1 MTETTQNYYYVE
13 SDRDLLKLLF
23 DQLPCQS
30 LEDLL
35 QLLDQKHIA
44 SFKDILDYAS
54 GPDCPND
61 LALTIE
67 VAMDRLRRT
76 DMRRSSDWASSSKIG
91 NYLANKLLGQKQ
103 EQFWVLYF
111 DQQQNL
117 LGEKMLFQG
126 TLDRSWVHPRE
137 IFRWAMVYGCA
148 SIIVAHNHP
157 SGLALPSGEDVQTTR
172 RVAAALQTV
181 DVELADHLV
190 ISGDDYVS
198 LAQSGFYQ
206 PGSRYTLA

>member
-137 IFRWAMVYGCA
+137 IFRWAVVYGCA

-157 SGLALPSGEDVQTTR
+157 SGALTPSDNDLELTKGLKKASKIMKITFLDHFIIGRGEYLSLR
-172 RVAAALQTV
+172 ER
-181 DVELADHLV
+181 EL
-190 ISGDDYVS
+190 
-198 LAQSGFYQ
+198 F
-206 PGSRYTLA
+206 

>member
-157 SGLALPSGEDVQTTR
+157 SGALTPSDNDLELTKGLKKASKIMKITFLDHFIIGGGEYLSLR
-172 RVAAALQTV
+172 ER
-181 DVELADHLV
+181 EL
-190 ISGDDYVS
+190 
-198 LAQSGFYQ
+198 F
-206 PGSRYTLA
+206 

>member
-1 MTETTQNYYYVE
+1 MQMTETTQNYYYVE

-137 IFRWAMVYGCA
+137 IFRWAVVYGCA
-148 SIIVAHNHP
+148 SIVVAHNHP
-157 SGLALPSGEDVQTTR
+157 SGALTPSDNDLELTKGLKKASKIMKITFLDHFVIGGGEYLSLR
-172 RVAAALQTV
+172 ER
-181 DVELADHLV
+181 EL
-190 ISGDDYVS
+190 
-198 LAQSGFYQ
+198 F
-206 PGSRYTLA
+206 

>member
-117 LGEKMLFQG
+117 LGKKMLFQG

-137 IFRWAMVYGCA
+137 IFRWAVVYGCA

-157 SGLALPSGEDVQTTR
+157 SGALTPSDNDLELTKGLKKASKIMKITFLDHFIIGGGEYLSLR
-172 RVAAALQTV
+172 ER
-181 DVELADHLV
+181 EL
-190 ISGDDYVS
+190 
-198 LAQSGFYQ
+198 F
-206 PGSRYTLA
+206 

>member
-61 LALTIE
+61 LSLTIE

-76 DMRRSSDWASSSKIG
+76 DMRRSSDWAGSSKIG

-126 TLDRSWVHPRE
+126 TLTGPGFTPEKSSAGRWSTAAPASSWP
-137 IFRWAMVYGCA
+137 
-148 SIIVAHNHP
+148 
-157 SGLALPSGEDVQTTR
+157 TTIPAGR
-172 RVAAALQTV
+172 
-181 DVELADHLV
+181 
-190 ISGDDYVS
+190 
-198 LAQSGFYQ
+198 
-206 PGSRYTLA
+206 

>member
-137 IFRWAMVYGCA
+137 IFRWAVVYGCA
-148 SIIVAHNHP
+148 SIVVAHNHP
-157 SGLALPSGEDVQTTR
+157 SGALTPSDNDLELTKGLKKASKIMKITFLDHFVIGGGEYLSLR
-172 RVAAALQTV
+172 ER
-181 DVELADHLV
+181 EL
-190 ISGDDYVS
+190 
-198 LAQSGFYQ
+198 F
-206 PGSRYTLA
+206 

>member
-137 IFRWAMVYGCA
+137 IFRWAVVYGCA

-157 SGLALPSGEDVQTTR
+157 SGALTPSDNDLELTKGLKKASKIMKITFLDHFIIGGGEYLSLR
-172 RVAAALQTV
+172 ER
-181 DVELADHLV
+181 ELL
-190 ISGDDYVS
+190 
-198 LAQSGFYQ
+198 
-206 PGSRYTLA
+206 